1 MFNAYEVAVR
11 LRLKDEFSGVMGL
24 LTRQLVASNK
34 HVAELQNRM
43 EKVSKLF
50 TAGALTTGAGFGM
63 AMVLKASTNEAV
75 RLEQQMNRLKALNLD
90 NKFGGG
96 TTASLASQAQDIA
109 KSTVGTTQLEALRLV
124 TETQA
129 ITGDLKHT
137 AELAPVL
144 ARMRF
149 GMEAY
154 MSGQGKGEGHGAG
167 AEKQFA
173 DIVKVMEMRGLM
185 RNFTSEKLDRMA
197 DLFVKNY
204 AASGGMVKPSDFL
217 AMMKTGG
224 VAGKS
229 VNDDFMFALGHIMQ
243 EKGGQ
248 RSGQQMMSA
257 YQNLVAGRTTQQ
269 VAEQMAKYGLLD
281 PHQIKYGTTGHITK
295 VAPGAL
301 AQSQLMIDNPL
312 AWLNTVLLPKLAAK
326 GVDINNTNKV
336 LPIINQMAS
345 NRNAADF
352 LAQLYL
358 ERGQIGNY
366 MAQAQNAMGMNAL
379 YAQGKGS
386 TVGQQIDLQAKV
398 NQLELEFGTAALPV
412 LKAAL
417 EQAIPLVR
425 QMGEWLGK
433 HPDGLKNLV
442 YGIAGLSVAMMV
454 SGPLMMLGSAV
465 KLLGVAAEFGGAGG
479 VAGALGRSA
488 AALRYLGGAAAALG
502 AGYAVG
508 SIIHDNLSD
517 EHKDRGGY
525 NIAWLLAK
533 FGNKEA
539 QDSVAQWDTI
549 RSHQNG
555 GGSTP
560 FVIHMDG
567 KKVAEGVVPHMT
579 RAAGQPTG
587 GTSGFDGRM
596 SMRPVGS
603 TGGW

>member
-1 MFNAYEVAVR
+1 
-11 LRLKDEFSGVMGL
+11 MGI
-24 LTRQLVASNK
+24 LTRHLVKANTQ
-34 HVAELQNRM
+34 AGELQN
-43 EKVSKLF
+43 KLDRIGRLF
-50 TAGALTTGAGFGM
+50 KAGALTTGAGFGL
-63 AMVLKASTNEAV
+63 AMTLKAATNEAV
-75 RLEQQMNRLKALNLD
+75 RYEQQMNRLKALNLD

-96 TTASLASQAQDIA
+96 STASLAAQAQAIA
-109 KSTVGTTQLEALRLV
+109 KSTAGTTQLEALRLV

-129 ITGDLKHT
+129 ITGDMKHT

-398 NQLELEFGTAALPV
+398 NQLELEFGTAALPL

-417 EQAIPLVR
+417 EQAIPLVK
-425 QMGEWLGK
+425 QMGEWIGK

-442 YGIAGLSVAMMV
+442 YSIAGLSVAMMV
-454 SGPLMMLGSAV
+454 SGPLMVLGSGI
-465 KLLGVAAEFGGAGG
+465 KLLGVALEFGGAGG
-479 VAGALGRSA
+479 VAASLGRSA

-508 SIIHDNLSD
+508 SVIHDNLSD
-517 EHKDRGGY
+517 AHKDRGGH
-525 NIAWLLAK
+525 NIAWLLALL
-533 FGNKEA
+533 GNKEA
-539 QDSVAQWDTI
+539 QDALDQESKTV
-549 RSHQNG
+549 RSGRSFSSAGN
-555 GGSTP
+555 SA
-560 FVIHMDG
+560 VYMDG
-567 KKVAEGVVPHMT
+567 KKVGEIVSGHQA
-579 RAAGQPTG
+579 RAAGRPTG
-587 GTSGFDGRM
+587 GTSGFDG
-596 SMRPVGS
+596 SMMQRPVGA
-603 TGGW
+603 GFRG